1 MMRVVRLLPLVIAAL
16 LALPAAAAAQAPPP
30 DERAAAQAFADAAK
44 RLIAAAE
51 AIELDNDGDPA
62 WLEDCRA
69 LRRDPPDRRE
79 DAARVYVDGLVIRDL
94 IGQLKPHVF
103 RLRSELAQAQTAD
116 PALISGRAAL
126 RRLGKLIAAIP
137 PGEADPCAAYKAYA
151 DAGYP
156 RGPAREAR
164 ALQRSLDTVLT
175 RGMERRIVA
184 AAVRIE
190 ALGVSRADA
199 QAFRQL
205 AE

>member
-1 MMRVVRLLPLVIAAL
+1 MMSVVRLLPLVVAAL
-16 LALPAAAAAQAPPP
+16 LTLPAVAAAQAPPP

-44 RLIAAAE
+44 RLLAAAQ
-51 AIELDNDGDPA
+51 ELEDDGDPD

-79 DAARVYVDGLVIRDL
+79 DAARVFVDGLVLRDL
-94 IGQLKPHVF
+94 IGQLKPAVF

-126 RRLGKLIAAIP
+126 RRLGKEIAAIP
-137 PGEADPCAAYKAYA
+137 PGEADPCAAYDAYA

-164 ALQRSLDTVLT
+164 ALQRSLDVLLT
-175 RGMERRIVA
+175 PGMERRIDA
-184 AAVRIE
+184 AADRME
-190 ALGVSRADA
+190 ALGISRADA
-199 QAFRQL
+199 EAFRQL
-205 AE
+205 AD

>member
-1 MMRVVRLLPLVIAAL
+1 MRVVRLLPLVIAAL
-16 LALPAAAAAQAPPP
+16 MALPAAAAAQAPPP

-44 RLIAAAE
+44 RLLAASE
-51 AIELDNDGDPA
+51 ALDETGDPG

-79 DAARVYVDGLVIRDL
+79 AAARVFVDGLVIREV

-116 PALISGRAAL
+116 PALVSGRAAV
-126 RRLGKLIAAIP
+126 RRLGRLIAAIP
-137 PGEADPCAAYKAYA
+137 PAEADPCAAYAAYA

-164 ALQRSLDTVLT
+164 ALQRSLDVLLT
-175 RGMERRIVA
+175 RGMERRIGA

-199 QAFRQL
+199 LAFGQL
-205 AE
+205 AD

>member
-16 LALPAAAAAQAPPP
+16 MALPVAAAAQAPPP

-44 RLIAAAE
+44 RLLAAAE
-51 AIELDNDGDPA
+51 ELDEDGDPD

-79 DAARVYVDGLVIRDL
+79 AAARVYVDGLVIRDL

-137 PGEADPCAAYKAYA
+137 PGEADPCAAYGAYA
-151 DAGYP
+151 DAGFP

-164 ALQRSLDTVLT
+164 ALQRSLDVLLT
-175 RGMERRIVA
+175 RGMERRIEA
-184 AAVRIE
+184 AAERME
-190 ALGVSRADA
+190 ALGISRADA
-199 QAFRQL
+199 QAFGQL
-205 AE
+205 AD